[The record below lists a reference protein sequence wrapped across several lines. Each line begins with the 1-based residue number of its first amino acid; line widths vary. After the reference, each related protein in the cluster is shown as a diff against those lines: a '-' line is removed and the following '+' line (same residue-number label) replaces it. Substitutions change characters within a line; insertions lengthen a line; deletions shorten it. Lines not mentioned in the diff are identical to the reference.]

1 MADDADRAQEYMER
15 LEDMRQRQMATRAGR
30 RGNGVCCDCG
40 ERIDARRLR
49 ALPSAIRCLPC
60 QGRLERVG

>member
-1 MADDADRAQEYMER
+1 MER
-15 LEDMRQRQMATRAGR
+15 LEDMRQRQMATQAGR

-40 ERIDARRLR
+40 ELIDARRLR